1 MITDRYPLA
10 NLHSKIR
17 FSCLPENS
25 TYLITII
32 FQSMK
37 LQVLRPELL
46 LPVCLFLCFAH
57 KRSLE
62 SAKASF
68 IRVTMYNRVVQAN
81 LKLTT
86 LLLQP
91 LQRFPS
97 QEHMLGF
104 EPRPLSILSK
114 CSTTEPHDHSRR
126 SLLDPWCKVHPSPNK
141 RPDWG
146 QQTQNTMA
154 YNLSRCLSLRTL
166 YYSN

>member
-46 LPVCLFLCFAH
+46 LPVCLFLCFA
-57 KRSLE
+57 
-62 SAKASF
+62 SF

-97 QEHMLGF
+97 
-104 EPRPLSILSK
+104 
-114 CSTTEPHDHSRR
+114 
-126 SLLDPWCKVHPSPNK
+126 
-141 RPDWG
+141 
-146 QQTQNTMA
+146 
-154 YNLSRCLSLRTL
+154 
-166 YYSN
+166 